1 MLKSTGRIAARHR
14 ENDLQGHVATL
25 LCPGRSYGLELT
37 RNSALMLTIDP
48 DKVCYIIVQARVV
61 DAKVD
66 PGDGDESSNMI
77 DDDMVEILEDRDDDA
92 TREELTGFINEL
104 NEDEQVE
111 LVALAWVGRGS
122 FSKSEWND
130 AVGEARRAH
139 NDRTAEYLLGLPL
152 LADYLA
158 EGLAE
163 FGHTCDE

>member
-1 MLKSTGRIAARHR
+1 MFRATVTGLDDLVAACMQAGRHPAAANRIF
-14 ENDLQGHVATL
+14 NL
-25 LCPGRSYGLELT
+25 
-37 RNSALMLTIDP
+37 
-48 DKVCYIIVQARVV
+48 
-61 DAKVD
+61 
-66 PGDGDESSNMI
+66 GDGDESSNMI